1 MREFF
6 KLTAA
11 SALGNM
17 IAWIAL
23 WFFLLSQN
31 GCTIELFPIDFNTDV
46 DVTMELQG
54 FCETDDDCVAEYPF
68 CLRLGEAGICVS
80 CFDSS
85 DCEEG
90 KTCTIQLVCE

>member
-6 KLTAA
+6 KMTFAC
-11 SALGNM
+11 ALGNM
-17 IAWIAL
+17 VAWIAL
-23 WFFLLSQN
+23 WFFVISQS
-31 GCTIELFPIDFNTDV
+31 GCTVELFPVDFNTV
-46 DVTMELQG
+46 VNVEGLAT
-54 FCETDDDCVAEYPF
+54 CETDNDCVAEYPF